1 MNSCSFAR
9 VNSGEAERVARFCL
23 WPQQCRTITMPLKV
37 AVLYSGRFFGSL
49 TPRWTD
55 NHLQHLIRPNRAT
68 VIVVSDLLNWCH
80 APRAAHLALAAG
92 ERQGCDTQGCRQTSG
107 WQEAKRMFAKEVD
120 AAFSDWPFIHAELLQ
135 TITSGCSRYRPYYHQ
150 YRQDCKYRPLWDKV
164 SAEIKRSVGVLPGA
178 VYVTQMTRSW
188 LPALSKFA
196 RGAALFLDG
205 GHDLL
210 VRARLDCLF
219 SATLRLSHQHASAQS
234 VFAMSYVA
242 SLDPTRSMLTTP
254 CRGPEKLTYNSKRRV
269 QYTEKRDCRILW
281 RDWLYIGSPVAMAPF
296 LNPSLQ
302 TAAALIT
309 NASER
314 CYGWCP
320 EEQNKLQLQAAGVTL
335 QQLPGISLTLER
347 VPPTVNFWPADPRE
361 TCAAT
366 GAGQWDWVTPEANL
380 TAPRPYRWVRK
391 VDYRAGTDAAD
402 AATLKWKRMSPCPP
416 ISNKARAES
425 DRAVFGSHSNTIV

>member
-1 MNSCSFAR
+1 
-9 VNSGEAERVARFCL
+9 
-23 WPQQCRTITMPLKV
+23 MPLKV

-120 AAFSDWPFIHAELLQ
+120 AAFSDWPFIHAELLH
-135 TITSGCSRYRPYYHQ
+135 TIPTWWCTRFTGHCGMRYYN
-150 YRQDCKYRPLWDKV
+150 PLWDTV
-164 SAEIKRSVGVLPGA
+164 SGEINRSVGVLPGNI
-178 VYVTQMTRSW
+178 YVTTMTRSW

-219 SATLRLSHQHASAQS
+219 SATVKLSHQHASAQS
-234 VFAMSYVA
+234 VFAMSYLA
-242 SLDPTRSMLTTP
+242 SLHPTRSMATTP
-254 CRGPEKLTYNSKRRV
+254 CGGPKKLIYSSKRGV
-269 QYTEKRDCRILW
+269 QYAGKGDCRILW

-296 LNPSLQ
+296 LNQSLQ

-309 NASER
+309 NVSER

-335 QQLPGISLTLER
+335 QQLAGVSLTLER
-347 VPPTVNFWPADPRE
+347 VPLTVNFWPADPRE
-361 TCAAT
+361 TCAA
-366 GAGQWDWVTPEANL
+366 GAKKWDWVTPEANR
-380 TAPRPYRWVRK
+380 TAPWPYRWVRSRG
-391 VDYRAGTDAAD
+391 YRGAAAD
-402 AATLKWKRMSPCPP
+402 ALALRWKRMSPCPP
-416 ISNKARAES
+416 VSNKARAES
-425 DRAVFGSHSNTIV
+425 DRATFGSH